1 MIRVERRNRSKSGG
15 RYKGT
20 LIPRISPQG
29 NALGGKER
37 INDRIIGKTVQ
48 RGNLRSRVII
58 EAYSKF
64 LSMRDVT
71 ASPINSHQLCYGFT
85 DLQEVQMN

>member
-1 MIRVERRNRSKSGG
+1 MMRDERHNRSKMGG

-48 RGNLRSRVII
+48 KGKLRFLVII

-64 LSMRDVT
+64 LSMRYVT
-71 ASPINSHQLCYGFT
+71 ASPFNSHHLCFT
-85 DLQEVQMN
+85 DLQKVQMN

>member
-1 MIRVERRNRSKSGG
+1 MMRDERRNRSKMGG

-37 INDRIIGKTVQ
+37 INDRIRGKTVQ
-48 RGNLRSRVII
+48 KGKLRFLVII

-64 LSMRDVT
+64 LSMRYET
-71 ASPINSHQLCYGFT
+71 ASPFNSHHLCFT
-85 DLQEVQMN
+85 DLQKVQMN